1 MSEWI
6 ELPKLDGREEHFRIP
21 SDIPGLNLFLRRLA
35 PSAQPATRRI
45 VLYIHGATFPSA
57 FSIAHRF
64 DGYSWRDDLSA
75 AGFDVWGLDFAG
87 FGGSDHYQ
95 EMTESP
101 ENQRPLG
108 RAQESSRQM
117 ERAARFILA
126 RQGQQRLSIISH
138 SWGSMP
144 TGVFAGKHPEL
155 VERIVFFA
163 PVAQRPAAGNDV
175 QSRANVPAW
184 RLVSLDDQWK
194 RFVAD
199 VPAGEWPVLS
209 RSAFDEWGQRY
220 LDTDPESRGRTPESV
235 KIPNGPAQDIA
246 EAFAGQLAYDP
257 SSVRMPV
264 AIIRGE
270 WDSVVTD
277 LDARWLFDALKN
289 APIKRDVK
297 ISRATHLMHLEESR
311 FALYREAQAF
321 LEGRDEGNR
330 SGSKSATSG
339 RGEIRTQ
346 RAGADSMT
354 EQDLTGVA
362 GQSCMAGYDYGRASA
377 AHSPVTLDEL
387 HAIEASAGWTA
398 DDAETLQRHGQIFRD
413 NAEQMVDGWRA
424 VIALQPQLAKWFFG
438 PDGKP
443 DDDYKAKIKNRFVQ
457 WVLDACFRPHDQA
470 WLDYQEEIGLR
481 HTPAKKNHT
490 DGAHTPPVVPMRYLV
505 SFVTIVTISTRK
517 FFVDHGVSGEE
528 LRKLED
534 AWAKTVQLHITLW
547 SRPYVKEGLW

>member
-1 MSEWI
+1 MI
-6 ELPKLDGREEHFRIP
+6 ELPKLDRREEHFRTP
-21 SDIPGLNLFLRRLA
+21 SDIPGVNLFLRHLA
-35 PSAQPATRRI
+35 PATQPAVRKT
-45 VLYIHGATFPSA
+45 VLYVHGATFPSA
-57 FSIAHRF
+57 LSIAHRF
-64 DGYSWRDDLSA
+64 DGYSWRDDLNA

-87 FGGSDHYQ
+87 FGGSDRYAG
-95 EMTESP
+95 MAASP
-101 ENQRPLG
+101 ENQVALG
-108 RAQESSRQM
+108 RAEESSRQI

-126 RQGQQRLSIISH
+126 RYDRVRLSIISH

-144 TGVFAGKHPEL
+144 AGLFAGRHPEL

-163 PVAQRPAAGNDV
+163 PIAQRPAGSKDEREQTGIA
-175 QSRANVPAW
+175 AW
-184 RLVSLDDQWK
+184 RLVSLDEQWK
-194 RFVAD
+194 RFVVD
-199 VPAGEWPVLS
+199 VPANEPAVLS
-209 RSAFDEWGQRY
+209 RHHFTEWGQLY
-220 LDTDPESRGRTPESV
+220 LDTDAESRTRTPESV
-235 KIPNGPAQDIA
+235 KIPNGPTQDLA
-246 EAFAGQLAYDP
+246 EAFAARLAYEP
-257 SSVRMPV
+257 ASIQAPV

-277 LDARWLFDALKN
+277 AEARWLFDALKN

-311 FALYREAQAF
+311 FALYRETQAF
-321 LEGRDEGNR
+321 LEGRDEGGHGASKSTGVGRNEIPTRR
-330 SGSKSATSG
+330 SG
-339 RGEIRTQ
+339 E
-346 RAGADSMT
+346 DSMI
-354 EQDLTGVA
+354 EQNSPQVA
-362 GQSCMAGYDYGRASA
+362 GQNLIAGYDYGRAGV

-387 HAIEASAGWTA
+387 RALEASAGWSA
-398 DDAETLQRHGQIFRD
+398 EDAETLQRHGQIFRD
-413 NAEQMVDGWRA
+413 NAEQMVDSWRA
-424 VIALQPQLAKWFFG
+424 VIGSQPHLAKWFFA
-438 PDGKP
+438 PDSKP
-443 DDDYKAKIKNRFVQ
+443 DEEYKARIKKRFMQ

-517 FFVDHGVSGEE
+517 FFVDRGVSGEE